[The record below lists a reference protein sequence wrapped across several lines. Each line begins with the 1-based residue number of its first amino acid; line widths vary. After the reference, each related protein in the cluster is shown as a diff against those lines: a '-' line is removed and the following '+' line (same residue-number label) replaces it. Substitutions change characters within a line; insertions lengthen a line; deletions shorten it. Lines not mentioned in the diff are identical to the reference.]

1 MKSNHQ
7 VNIIRVDT
15 VFPHWNADALELIRI
30 GGYQAVVKK
39 GQFKTGDLA
48 VYIQP
53 DSIVPQTEPF
63 KFIWEQHIG
72 LDGTVPEK
80 RRRITVRKFRGE
92 WSEGLLLPITDFLCL
107 VPCTAIPETLV
118 TGVVKEGDDVAE
130 LLGVTH
136 YDPELGTE
144 GTTGANENAPEGL
157 DIPVPVYDVEAF
169 KNYISAFI
177 HGENVVVTEKIHGS
191 NARFLFIND
200 KMYAGSRS
208 QWKHPEANCIWRK
221 ALAQHP
227 VIEIWCR
234 AHAGYTLYG
243 EVVPTQKG
251 FNYGTKEGEVKF
263 FAFDVYSP
271 EGKFLSVDELLPFMK
286 FDLPWVPVLYTGP
299 YELESIKALAD
310 GRSLIGDHIR
320 EGVVVKPYV
329 ERWIHGLG
337 RLQLKIVSNSF
348 LEKDSK

>member
-1 MKSNHQ
+1 MKTNHQ
-7 VNIIRVDT
+7 VNIIRINGVL
-15 VFPHWNADALELIRI
+15 PHWNADALELIHI
-30 GGYQAVVKK
+30 GGYQVVVKK
-39 GQFKTGDLA
+39 GQFHVGDLG

-53 DSIVPQTEPF
+53 DNIVPQTEPF

-92 WSEGLLLPITDFLCL
+92 WSEGLLLPLIDFHQINTEKMHSIYDPMLWQ
-107 VPCTAIPETLV
+107 I
-118 TGVVKEGDDVAE
+118 GQNVAE
-130 LLGVTH
+130 LIGVTH
-136 YDPELGTE
+136 YDPDLGTE

-169 KNYISAFI
+169 KNYVSAFT

-221 ALAQHP
+221 ALIQYP
-227 VIEIWCR
+227 VIEMWCR
-234 AHAGYTLYG
+234 ANEGYTLYG
-243 EVVPTQKG
+243 EVVPTQRG
-251 FNYGTKEGEVKF
+251 FSYGAKEGEVKF

-310 GRSLIGDHIR
+310 GRSLVGDHIR
-320 EGVVVKPYV
+320 EGVVVKPVV